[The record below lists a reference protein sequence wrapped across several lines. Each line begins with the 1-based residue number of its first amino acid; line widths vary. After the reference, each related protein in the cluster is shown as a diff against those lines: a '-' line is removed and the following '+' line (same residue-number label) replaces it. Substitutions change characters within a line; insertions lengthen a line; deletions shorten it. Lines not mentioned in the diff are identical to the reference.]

1 MNSGVSIVATIIYVA
16 LNIFVVV
23 MWARFVLDL
32 VAMLAR
38 QWRPRGFVL
47 VLAELVYTIT
57 DPPVKAV
64 RRVVPPLRAGGI
76 VIDFSW
82 SIVLIAAIILGAIVS
97 GFR

>member
-1 MNSGVSIVATIIYVA
+1 MNSGVSVVATILYVA

-57 DPPVKAV
+57 DRPVKAV
-64 RRVVPPLRAGGI
+64 RRVVPTLRAGG
-76 VIDFSW
+76 VAIDFSW
-82 SIVLIAAIILGAIVS
+82 SIVLIVAIILSYIVA
-97 GFR
+97 GFI

>member
-1 MNSGVSIVATIIYVA
+1 MSGVSIVATIIVVA
-16 LNIFVVV
+16 LNIFVVI

-64 RRVVPPLRAGGI
+64 RRIVPPLRAGGV

-82 SIVLIAAIILGAIVS
+82 SIVLIAAIILSYIVVR
-97 GFR
+97 FI

>member
-1 MNSGVSIVATIIYVA
+1 MTGVSVIATILYVA

-38 QWRPRGFVL
+38 GWRPRGFVL
-47 VLAELVYTIT
+47 ILAELAYTIT

-64 RRVVPPLRAGGI
+64 RKIVPPLRAGG
-76 VIDFSW
+76 VQIDFSW
-82 SIVLIAAIILGAIVS
+82 SIVLIAAIILGYIVA
-97 GFR
+97 GFIN

>member
-1 MNSGVSIVATIIYVA
+1 MNSGVSIVATIVYVA

-64 RRVVPPLRAGGI
+64 RRIVPTLRAGG
-76 VIDFSW
+76 VAIDFSW
-82 SIVLIAAIILGAIVS
+82 SIVLIVAIILSYIVA
-97 GFR
+97 GFI

>member
-1 MNSGVSIVATIIYVA
+1 MTGVSIIATILYVA

-23 MWARFVLDL
+23 MWARFILDL

-38 QWRPRGFVL
+38 QWRPKGFVL
-47 VLAELVYTIT
+47 VLAELAYTIT

-64 RRVVPPLRAGGI
+64 RRVVPPLRAGGV

-82 SIVLIAAIILGAIVS
+82 SIVLIAAIILSYIVA
-97 GFR
+97 GFI

>member
-1 MNSGVSIVATIIYVA
+1 VNSGVSIVATIVYVA

-64 RRVVPPLRAGGI
+64 RRIVPTLRAGG
-76 VIDFSW
+76 VAIDFSW
-82 SIVLIAAIILGAIVS
+82 SIVLIAAIILSYIVA
-97 GFR
+97 GFI

>member
-1 MNSGVSIVATIIYVA
+1 MTGVSVIATIVYVA

-47 VLAELVYTIT
+47 VLAELAYTIT

-64 RRVVPPLRAGGI
+64 RRIVPPLRAGGI

-82 SIVLIAAIILGAIVS
+82 SIVLIATIILSYIVA
-97 GFR
+97 GFIN

>member
-1 MNSGVSIVATIIYVA
+1 MNSGVSIVATIVYVA

-32 VAMLAR
+32 VSMLAR
-38 QWRPRGFVL
+38 QWRPQGFVL
-47 VLAELVYTIT
+47 VLAELAYTIT

-64 RRVVPPLRAGGI
+64 RKLVPSLRAGGV

-82 SIVLIAAIILGAIVS
+82 SIVLIAAIILSYIVA
-97 GFR
+97 GFI

>member
-1 MNSGVSIVATIIYVA
+1 VTGVSVVATIIVVA
-16 LNIFVVV
+16 LNLFVVV
-23 MWARFVLDL
+23 MWARFILDL

-38 QWRPRGFVL
+38 QWKPRGIVL

-64 RRVVPPLRAGGI
+64 RRLVPALRAGGV

-82 SIVLIAAIILGAIVS
+82 SIVLIAAIILSYIAA
-97 GFR
+97 GFI

>member
-1 MNSGVSIVATIIYVA
+1 VTGVSIIATIVYVA

-38 QWRPRGFVL
+38 EWRPRGFVL
-47 VLAELVYTIT
+47 VLAELAYTIT

-64 RRVVPPLRAGGI
+64 RKIVPPLRAGGI

-82 SIVLIAAIILGAIVS
+82 SIVLIATIILSYIVA
-97 GFR
+97 GFIN

>member
-1 MNSGVSIVATIIYVA
+1 MNAGVSVVATILYIA
-16 LNIFVVV
+16 LNLFVVV

-32 VAMLAR
+32 VSMLAR
-38 QWRPRGFVL
+38 EWRPRGPL
-47 VLAELVYTIT
+47 LIAAELVYTIT

-82 SIVLIAAIILGAIVS
+82 SIVLIAAIILSAIVS